1 MPACVRHPDR
11 PTGLRCTR
19 CHRPACPECLR
30 DASVGQ
36 HCVDCVAEAKRTTRE
51 PVTVAGARVSTTP
64 VVVPALI
71 GLNVLVYVVTAAL
84 AGNLMQNTGSGF
96 FQSWTLVPM
105 YTADGDWWRI
115 LTSGFLHIGAVHLL
129 MNMLAL
135 WVLGRDLEVVF
146 GWLRFIAVYLLSLL
160 GGSAAVFLM
169 GDMAQPV
176 AGASGAVYGL
186 MGAIAVAAVRLKLNL
201 RPILVV
207 IAVNVIIS
215 VTIPGI
221 SLLGHLGG
229 IVVGALTSAALLYA
243 PAKRRTTWQLTA
255 LLGVFVLIA
264 ALFVT
269 RDLQLADL
277 VCRMTANG
285 RACGVLG

>member
-1 MPACVRHPDR
+1 M
-11 PTGLRCTR
+11 
-19 CHRPACPECLR
+19 
-30 DASVGQ
+30 
-36 HCVDCVAEAKRTTRE
+36 DCVAEAKRTTRQ
-51 PVTVAGARVSTTP
+51 PVTVAGAKVSTTP
-64 VVVPALI
+64 LVVPVLI
-71 GLNVLVYVVTAAL
+71 GLNVFVYVVTAAL
-84 AGNLMQNTGSGF
+84 AGNPMQNTGSAF

-105 YTADGDWWRI
+105 FVADGDWWRI

-146 GWLRFIAVYLLSLL
+146 GRLRFTAVYLLSLL
-160 GGSAAVFLM
+160 GGSVAVFLL

-201 RPILVV
+201 RPILIV

-215 VTIPGI
+215 VSIPGI

-229 IVVGALTSAALLYA
+229 IAVGALTSAALLYA
-243 PAKRRTTWQLTA
+243 PAQRRTTWQLIA
-255 LLGVFVLIA
+255 LLGVFALIV

-269 RDLQLADL
+269 RDVQLANL
-277 VCRMTANG
+277 ACRMTADG
-285 RACGVLG
+285 RECGILRG